1 MPRAKHLSFVLFFL
15 FLFQLIR
22 AQDIIHLNNGDKFD
36 AIVKEITSYEVKYK
50 NFTNPDGPTYV
61 IVKNDVLLI
70 EYQNGTLEI
79 INKNPKSL
87 SPVKTETISPKKEI
101 KKGPNDLYYVGKNT
115 IYLNGLALV
124 NSDIALILDREIA
137 NSRLS
142 IVLLGA
148 YNFNI
153 HTNYTNRYIQA
164 LGISKKNYDLG
175 AGINYYTQAR
185 KRTQYFVGFLFKV
198 MHYEYV
204 RETITTDSI
213 GGVVFNVSKTENVNN
228 FQFAGMLVNGL
239 QFRITP
245 FFTYR
250 AFIGLGF
257 TNKNSDISKAVEED
271 VTQRARSY
279 GKAYLG
285 MCVGYRFY

>member
-1 MPRAKHLSFVLFFL
+1 MPRAKHLFLIPFFL
-15 FLFQLIR
+15 FLFHLIR
-22 AQDIIHLNNGDKFD
+22 AQDVIHLNNGDKFD

-70 EYQNGTLEI
+70 EYQNGTVEI
-79 INKNPKSL
+79 INTSPKSL
-87 SPVKTETISPKKEI
+87 SPIKTFTASPKKEI
-101 KKGPNDLYYVGKNT
+101 KKGPNDIYYGAKNCLYF
-115 IYLNGLALV
+115 NGLALV
-124 NSDIALILDREIA
+124 NSDIALIYDREIA
-137 NSRLS
+137 KSRLS

-148 YNFNI
+148 YNFNV

-175 AGINYYTQAR
+175 AGINYYTQT
-185 KRTQYFVGFLFKV
+185 KRRAQYFVGFLFKV

-204 RETITTDSI
+204 RETTTTDSI
-213 GGVVFNVSKTENVNN
+213 NGVVFNTTTSQNVNN
-228 FQFAGMLVNGL
+228 FQFAGLLVNGL

-257 TNKNSDISKAVEED
+257 TNKDSDISKAVEED
-271 VTQRARSY
+271 FNQKARSY
-279 GKAYLG
+279 SKAYLG
-285 MCVGYRFY
+285 MCIGYRFY